1 MTTPQ
6 KYNELLE
13 KLLQTAVFRKV
24 QLGKIEID
32 TFNQEENPNE
42 RVRIKDQRIEN
53 EMAEMK
59 ALLSKWS
66 EEL

>member
-59 ALLSKWS
+59 VLLSKWS

>member
-1 MTTPQ
+1 MTTHQ

-13 KLLQTAVFRKV
+13 KLLQTAVYRKV
-24 QLGKIEID
+24 QLGRIEVD

-42 RVRIKDQRIEN
+42 RARIKDQRIVSEI
-53 EMAEMK
+53 AEMK
-59 ALLSKWS
+59 VLLVKWS